1 MLYACGLQKK
11 KKKKKKLSPPNVE
24 TGATLDCHPSGH
36 PCNQQKKTFEF
47 ILILTCYRLKAD
59 ASHIGKTTANQIL
72 QTLPLWAW
80 RPFANSTTRSLKTI
94 YKLCNNELEDHLQ
107 TLQHWAWRPFVNS
120 ATLSLKTICKLC
132 STQSED
138 HLHFTKCSLSLV
150 PSYFLSNIVAKVAP

>member
-11 KKKKKKLSPPNVE
+11 QKKTKPTQCGNRCHTRLSPFR
-24 TGATLDCHPSGH
+24 TLMQPA
-36 PCNQQKKTFEF
+36 KTTFEF

-59 ASHIGKTTANQIL
+59 ASHIGKTTANQTL

-138 HLHFTKCSLSLV
+138 DLHFTKCSLSLV
-150 PSYFLSNIVAKVAP
+150 PSYFLSNIAAKVAP